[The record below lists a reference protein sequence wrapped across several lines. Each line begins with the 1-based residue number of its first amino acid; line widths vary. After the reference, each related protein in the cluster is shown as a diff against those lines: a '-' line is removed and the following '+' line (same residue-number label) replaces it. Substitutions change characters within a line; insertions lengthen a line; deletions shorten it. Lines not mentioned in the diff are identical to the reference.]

1 MTSSHAGQTENSQA
15 ALAAQLVGQQ
25 LLMHGSLGGLSSQ
38 EIQALASTL
47 QQQQQSLQQHLQQ
60 MAMFQQANPAAANQ
74 LPTQAQFFLQNQV
87 RFMPPKK
94 NKKTKFKSPSPAQR
108 HNSINTQVFFT

>member
-1 MTSSHAGQTENSQA
+1 MSQRNNSSGTSGGASSPCSGDSSLMTGSHAGQTDNSQA

-60 MAMFQQANPAAANQ
+60 IAMYQQANPGSTNQ
-74 LPTQAQFFLQNQV
+74 LPAQFFLQNQV
-87 RFMPPKK
+87 C
-94 NKKTKFKSPSPAQR
+94 
-108 HNSINTQVFFT
+108 